1 MNEEQDDVYLEPMV
15 ELSSDSETSLDNDS
29 GSIEVTICKSGC

>member
-15 ELSSDSETSLDNDS
+15 ELSSDSETNLDHDS
-29 GSIEVTICKSGC
+29 DSIEVTICKSGC